1 MIGLFIGIAAGLF
14 QFWLLSK
21 FTKLI
26 TRGSM
31 NPKALLLGLS
41 QFFLPML
48 ILVGVA
54 FIKRQDLF
62 LAAVGITATLI
73 IGAITKHV
81 INTRRLR
88 GREDNNV

>member
-1 MIGLFIGIAAGLF
+1 MIGLFIGIAAGLI

-31 NPKALLLGLS
+31 NPKCLLLGFS

-48 ILVGVA
+48 VLIGVA
-54 FIKRQDLF
+54 FIRRQDLL
-62 LAAVGITATLI
+62 LAAVGITATLVF
-73 IGAITKHV
+73 GAITKNV
-81 INTRRLR
+81 INKRRSR